1 MPAGPHPTLGIG
13 LMVASAACFATMDT
27 TTRWL
32 GALMP
37 VQLML
42 WARYALHA
50 VVMAG
55 WLAVDRGKT
64 FRTANAGFQV
74 LRGALLLCSSGLAFY
89 ALQVLPVAEFTAI
102 VMLTPLLVTMLAAWL
117 LHEQV
122 SALRWALVVGG
133 FVGALIVIRPGSGLF
148 GWAVLMPL
156 ATALSNA
163 AFQVLTTRL
172 GPGESPH
179 TTNFYTGLTGTAI
192 MTPVLLVSPIDADL
206 ILREAPALHLG
217 LLFAIGALGT
227 AGHLLLIMSLGLARP
242 ATLMPFLYTQIGFA
256 ALVGWLVFRVA
267 PDFWGWVG
275 MAVIAACG
283 AASAWLNVRDARHTV
298 TTVEADTVAE

>member
-1 MPAGPHPTLGIG
+1 MTHPTLGIG
-13 LMVASAACFATMDT
+13 LMVASAACFAAMDT

-50 VVMAG
+50 VVMAA
-55 WLAVDRGKT
+55 WLAADRGKT
-64 FRTANAGFQV
+64 FRTANAGFQA
-74 LRGALLLCSSGLAFY
+74 LRGAPLLCSSGMAFY
-89 ALQVLPVAEFTAI
+89 ALQLLPVAEFTAI
-102 VMLTPLLVTMLAAWL
+102 VMLTPLLVTLLAAWL
-117 LHEQV
+117 LREHV

-133 FVGALIVIRPGSGLF
+133 FVGALVVIRPGSGLF
-148 GWAVLMPL
+148 GWAVLLPL

-163 AFQVLTTRL
+163 GFQVLTTRL

-192 MTPVLLVSPIDADL
+192 MTPLLLASPIDADGL
-206 ILREAPALHLG
+206 LREAPALHLG

-227 AGHLLLIMSLGLARP
+227 AGHLLLIMALSLARP

-256 ALVGWLVFRVA
+256 AVVGWFVFRAA

-283 AASAWLNVRDARHTV
+283 AAGAWLNVRDARHTV
-298 TTVEADTVAE
+298 TPVEADTIAD